1 MDPLSKPAFLR
12 DAAVSAH
19 TVRSALNARPPP
31 SAAASA
37 AAIAA
42 ATTPAASLASISS
55 AAVGT
60 PYVPPADLVAAYE
73 RVFKA
78 QAYDSMDGLA
88 AQHVIATGKSYYD
101 KSGGAPRYA
110 RHAAPAAGAS
120 GGRRM
125 MRIAAELA
133 SLADLAVSWASSIVV
148 RSDAGSTDVLRAVV
162 SGPPGTPYE
171 NGLLV
176 FDVLLPEDYPA
187 SPPKMVLLTTG
198 GGRVRFN
205 PNLYAGGEGRGG
217 CRSVIACLHLACPG
231 PADGKVCLS
240 LLGTWAGPGW
250 DPAVSTLSQLF
261 LAVQAQIL
269 VDLPLVNEP
278 GFEQLQVRGCD
289 PFHPRACHCARCPHT
304 PSQRTAGGMRGL
316 QLYNARLRLAT
327 LRHGILEPMR
337 RPPQGFEKITQAHFA
352 LKRDEL
358 RAQAARWAS
367 EVRAVAAYEAGLVLQ
382 LRTMREA
389 VQAAKQAEAV
399 LRAQLGRWRRDHAE
413 VDGYPVFHGR

>member
-12 DAAVSAH
+12 EAAVSAH
-19 TVRSALNARPPP
+19 TARSALNARPPP
-31 SAAASA
+31 SATASA

-42 ATTPAASLASISS
+42 ATTPAASLASVAS

-60 PYVPPADLVAAYE
+60 PYAPPADLVSAYE

-110 RHAAPAAGAS
+110 RNAAPAAGAS

-148 RSDAGSTDVLRAVV
+148 RSDTGSTDVLRAVV

-217 CRSVIACLHLACPG
+217 CRSVRVPLHLACCCR

-240 LLGTWAGPGW
+240 LLGTWSGPGW

-278 GFEQLQVRGCD
+278 GFEQLQVGAVALAPFPCTSHLGRCPPPSFAAHDGWHARPAALQRAPAPCD
-289 PFHPRACHCARCPHT
+289 APPRHPRAHA
-304 PSQRTAGGMRGL
+304 
-316 QLYNARLRLAT
+316 
-327 LRHGILEPMR
+327 
-337 RPPQGFEKITQAHFA
+337 PPA
-352 LKRDEL
+352 
-358 RAQAARWAS
+358 
-367 EVRAVAAYEAGLVLQ
+367 AGL
-382 LRTMREA
+382 
-389 VQAAKQAEAV
+389 
-399 LRAQLGRWRRDHAE
+399 
-413 VDGYPVFHGR
+413 